1 MGKQHH
7 KYSSPA
13 KPKQED
19 LRPVEVFFARLD
31 ASHQNPTNLL
41 LHYICVPLMML
52 GILGMAWA
60 LPFPEIGFLKAYKGY
75 FNWASF
81 VIAIAVYYYL
91 KLSPLLSYLTLFLM
105 FGFSYLIMQFEVWE
119 KNDGLPLGLVSVA
132 ILVLSLLG
140 QYIGGRIEGKEQS
153 FNDDSKLAHVTPLW
167 VMYRLARKIKLKY

>member
-7 KYSSPA
+7 KYSTPA

-19 LRPVEVFFARLD
+19 LRPVELIFARLD

-41 LHYICVPLMML
+41 LHYICVPLMVL

-60 LPFPEIGFLKAYKGY
+60 MPFPEIGFLKAYQGY

-81 VIAIAVYYYL
+81 VIAVAVYYYL
-91 KLSPLLSYLTLFLM
+91 KQSPMLSYLMLFLM
-105 FGFSYLIMQFEVWE
+105 FGFSYLIIQFETWE
-119 KNDGLPLGLVSVA
+119 KAGGPPLGLISVGV
-132 ILVLSLLG
+132 LMLSLVG
-140 QYIGGRIEGKEQS
+140 QYIGGKIEGKEQS
-153 FNDDSKLAHVTPLW
+153 FNDDSKLFYVTPLW